1 MASIS
6 IQVEDSANEQF
17 VRQSVKQIL
26 KKYGV
31 VQSSIQI
38 EKREFETQL
47 NAIYPNYHTSTRI
60 SRASFIPKQNHSHSH
75 SHHGHSHDK
84 CDEKHGHSHNSSS
97 TVLNM
102 NGSLNSGHF

>member
-1 MASIS
+1 VASIS

-75 SHHGHSHDK
+75 HGHSHDK